1 MKTITRTLSLFLLAF
16 AVISPTFADD
26 KADKAKAKK
35 KKPAAVAIQVPKS
48 IKLNEDQRAKLAAL
62 NKELG
67 PKLAACRKEAAGI
80 ITADQRKARATA
92 LKEAKAAGKKGKELR
107 EAAEAAANVSEDQK
121 TKLAECKKAMGALQK
136 EVRAGLAGILNDEQK
151 AQLKA
156 GRKGGKKGDEKGG
169 KKGGKKKTE

>member
-1 MKTITRTLSLFLLAF
+1 MKTIIHTLTLFLLAF
-16 AVISPTFADD
+16 AVITPTFAAD
-26 KADKAKAKK
+26 KADKAKPKK
-35 KKPAAVAIQVPKS
+35 KKPAAVAINVPKS

-67 PKLAACRKEAAGI
+67 PKLAACRKEAAEI
-80 ITADQRKARATA
+80 ITADQKKARGAA

-107 EAAEAAANVSEDQK
+107 EAAEAAFNVNEEQK

-136 EVRAGLAGILNDEQK
+136 EVRAGLAAILTAEQK

-156 GRKGGKKGDEKGG
+156 GRKGGKKGD
-169 KKGGKKKTE
+169 KKKTE